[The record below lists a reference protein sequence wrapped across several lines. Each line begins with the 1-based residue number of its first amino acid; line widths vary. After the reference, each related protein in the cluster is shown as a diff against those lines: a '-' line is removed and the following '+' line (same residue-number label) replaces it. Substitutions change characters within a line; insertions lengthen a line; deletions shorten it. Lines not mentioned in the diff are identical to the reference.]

1 MKTFIALLLVGVLM
15 AQPIWAEEPGIS
27 AGATP
32 DGDATEDE
40 VLDLTIDYER
50 VVPGPAQ
57 PLPPEPSGQ
66 PEIDLQGPFISDKGD
81 EPAARG
87 SFRAAQDAGTNS
99 GRTLRFDKE
108 WSGDPYLLNSR

>member
-1 MKTFIALLLVGVLM
+1 MRLARKTALGQVYNSLS
-15 AQPIWAEEPGIS
+15 E
-27 AGATP
+27 T
-32 DGDATEDE
+32 
-40 VLDLTIDYER
+40 

-66 PEIDLQGPFISDKGD
+66 PKIDLQGPFISDEGD

-87 SFRAAQDAGTNS
+87 SFRAAQDAGTDS